1 MKKKLIFI
9 ILLMF
14 LSISIAHA
22 EYYYYD
28 FNSSDLEN
36 FTCEIEDRC
45 IPIGSYVIGSHLYTV
60 QGNNFYPSV
69 NDADVLLNMRSV
81 GDINYYDVFYK
92 EDELQWVGVYGTG
105 INGYTYM
112 ETPIGDGV
120 ESTCI
125 THINGELVAADAECP
140 STGGGGSGSTN
151 TSTAFF
157 HSEGTLYQVFFE
169 PGTAVSQAKPKDKEG
184 YEFRCWVDFEG
195 DGAPENRNC
204 IDFEAPGYTTPDG
217 FHFESSYNHI
227 EYTIKYDIN
236 GGTGSAPADTTCDY
250 DFMNM
255 AEGLENNPCAFAS
268 GQGLTKTGYYFV
280 GWSLNKDF
288 NSTSEQYFQAGTN
301 LKPVLKD
308 KPEITL
314 YAVWQPKTY
323 NLVVDKNNG
332 EEVLRIPYT
341 YNSQGAKVN
350 LILPSK
356 DYYNFTGWE
365 LPENVTANA
374 TNDEITIPVTGPV
387 NIKAKYVEK
396 EVKFYKGSVSD
407 ANLLKTCKMV
417 TDKNG
422 CDLGTPTGIPTHR
435 QFDGWKIKDTTVV
448 LPTTIKPQV
457 FDEGNIIVD
466 AVVSDI
472 EHKATYV
479 LPDGAVGGDY
489 VQKYTL
495 YNVTKLDL
503 GLATKPVKTGYHWIR
518 WTVRDTDGNGT
529 YNVDNDGKITVTRS
543 MGDVTVT
550 AVMNANKIYI
560 KYNDGSSDIGEPQE
574 CTYDQTCKVQNRTI
588 EPDPNKTFVGWE
600 YNGVVYQTDDSI
612 KNITADGTI
621 TLVAKYNFEHDVY
634 YPIEYEMGDAGE
646 AGTLT
651 GNVVS
656 QLFSQNTNNVKLPKA
671 DARGYKFNGWEKKT
685 GEKTYVAINPTDG
698 EYYVNRDDA
707 ITVGNDKKIIVRAKW
722 IDATYHITL
731 KDGNTVVGD
740 VIDCDYGATCT
751 LGSHPGLTND
761 NYRLVGWS
769 LSSDGEAV
777 YSDNADITD
786 IYDKDSLNITLYAV
800 KEPIDYKIFYY
811 ANGGT
816 LVGQSPQVHNVLTDG
831 SSFELLSASKNLSNF
846 NGWTTVD
853 GTSVDKDDVLELRED
868 VVLIADFDT
877 EYDVVLKVDGAT
889 LDTIQCTYG
898 VACPIEYSAP
908 TKPGYKFVGFFNGE
922 EELSNTITNSNVEI
936 SEIVY
941 NAVFHKRYAVDYY
954 IEDLHS
960 ADIEC
965 YVDEPCD
972 LSVIPTNPQ
981 KEGYVFTGWSSS
993 VPGIN
998 YANPLT
1004 VTVNLNKVSFTAD
1017 FVKNTYDVIFYEED
1031 QETVIDT
1038 KHCTYGVACDITGVT
1053 APAKTHFEFA
1063 GWIAKTQGVPYAN
1076 SITVQ
1081 RESGI
1086 DPVEFVAAYNRVEYD
1101 VVFYKEDGTSE
1112 IDTLTCKY
1120 GIDCD
1125 LSSVSAP
1132 AKEGWVFDHWN
1143 SNIGYIQYR
1152 NPLMVQNDQIE
1163 QVKFTA
1169 VYKKPYTV
1177 RFTVDENTTPEEIT
1191 CYIGQACDL
1200 TVDDPVVTGRTF
1212 KEWVNRGIYT
1222 PEYEDSITITDEEV
1236 TGIEYMARF
1245 DDQYIVKHV
1254 SNINGNNDLIEYN
1267 DMLCEHGAEC
1277 TVLVGTYNN
1286 SPEAR
1291 FIGFFDSFAANATAT
1306 PSTLSATDVADDATE
1321 YIIYDVWTNNYK
1333 AIVKFYRY
1341 GNTDPVAGYNQEFT
1355 CIYGH
1360 DCALQLRYPSNNVAW
1375 INNVHYELDVQGIE
1389 YSNPLNI
1396 SAQDLDQDSITIS
1409 IIRNS

>member
-45 IPIGSYVIGSHLYTV
+45 IPIGSYVIGSHLYTA

-112 ETPIGDGV
+112 ETPIGDGI

-396 EVKFYKGSVSD
+396 EVKFYKGSVSN

-457 FDEGNIIVD
+457 FDEGNIIVES
-466 AVVSDI
+466 VVSDI
-472 EHKATYV
+472 EHRATYV
-479 LPDGAVGGDY
+479 LPTGAVGGDY

-495 YNVTKLDL
+495 YDVTNLDL
-503 GLATKPVKTGYHWIR
+503 GLATKPVKTGYHFVR
-518 WTVRDTDGNGT
+518 WNAKATNGNETYTVNNDKIAVTGT
-529 YNVDNDGKITVTRS
+529 MT
-543 MGDVTVT
+543 DVTVT

-574 CTYDQTCKVQNRTI
+574 CTYDQTCKVQNRAI
-588 EPDPNKTFVGWE
+588 EENPNKTFVGWE
-600 YNGVVYQTDDSI
+600 YNGVVYQTNDSI

-685 GEKTYVAINPTDG
+685 GENTYVAINPTDE
-698 EYYVNRDDA
+698 EYYVNRNDA

-751 LGSHPGLTND
+751 LGSHPELSD
-761 NYRLVGWS
+761 DDYRLVGWS

-831 SSFELLSASKNLSNF
+831 SSFELLSASKDLSNF

-877 EYDVVLKVDGAT
+877 EYDVVLKVDGT
-889 LDTIQCTYG
+889 TVKTIQCTYG

-922 EELSNTITNSNVEI
+922 EELGNTITNSNVQV

-993 VPGIN
+993 VPGIS

-1004 VTVNLNKVSFTAD
+1004 VTVNLNKVTFTAD
-1017 FVKNTYDVIFYEED
+1017 FVKNTYDVKFYEED

-1101 VVFYKEDGTSE
+1101 VVFYKEDGTTE

-1143 SNIGYIQYR
+1143 SNIGYVLYV
-1152 NPLMVQNDQIE
+1152 NPLNVQDDEIE

-1212 KEWVNRGIYT
+1212 KEWVNMGTYT
-1222 PEYEDSITITDEEV
+1222 PEYDESITITDEDI
-1236 TGIEYMARF
+1236 TLIEYMARF
-1245 DDQYIVKHV
+1245 DNQYKVKLLD
-1254 SNINGNNDLIEYN
+1254 NYADLTTFDEYYLTVCEYN
-1267 DMLCEHGAEC
+1267 TNCSVFFMGIPSSEEFL
-1277 TVLVGTYNN
+1277 
-1286 SPEAR
+1286 R
-1291 FIGFFDSFAANATAT
+1291 FKGYFDSN
-1306 PSTLSATDVADDATE
+1306 DDPVTNVNVSDQTVTE
-1321 YIIYDVWTNNYK
+1321 YELYSVWTDSYKVTLNYWGGG
-1333 AIVKFYRY
+1333 
-1341 GNTDPVAGYNQEFT
+1341 GNTLRRTDTYDCKHGLDCQIQQTLPVGWNNNNLSYASNPDGYTF
-1355 CIYGH
+1355 
-1360 DCALQLRYPSNNVAW
+1360 SNPMN
-1375 INNVHYELDVQGIE
+1375 IKGYDLDVDE
-1389 YSNPLNI
+1389 LVF
-1396 SAQDLDQDSITIS
+1396 DVTH
-1409 IIRNS
+1409 